1 MAGGLYAA
9 LRAPDAVS
17 AWAAVAPTGALNT
30 TLTLLAGGLP
40 PALAGGP
47 APSSLRA
54 LCVGDCFRFR
64 VWGTNTSTVAGITTL
79 TIRIGTAGTTGDGAV
94 MTIALPISAGSGTTI
109 PFEVEGLMT
118 IRTLGSAATAHGTAR
133 LHNQNVTSNSTAS
146 VGISVFQSQVI
157 IPTFAT
163 FDSTAANFIE
173 LCHVTAAT
181 TTTNTIQ
188 GALLEWV

>member
-1 MAGGLYAA
+1 MAGGLYSA
-9 LRAPDAVS
+9 LRTPDAAS
-17 AWAAVAPTGALNT
+17 AWVVVAPTAALNT
-30 TLTLLAGGLP
+30 TLTLLAGGVTP
-40 PALAGGP
+40 PPTALE
-47 APSSLRA
+47 A
-54 LCVGDCFRFR
+54 LSVGDCFRFR

-79 TIRIGTAGTTGDGAV
+79 TVRIGTTGTVSDAAV
-94 MTIALPISAGSGTTI
+94 MTVALPISAASGTAI
-109 PFEVEGLMT
+109 PFEVDGLMT
-118 IRTLGSAATAHGTAR
+118 IRTLGTAATVHGTAR
-133 LHNQNVTSNSTAS
+133 LHNQNVTSNATAS

-188 GALLEWV
+188 GALIEWV

>member
-1 MAGGLYAA
+1 MAGLYAA
-9 LRAPDAVS
+9 LRTPDSVS
-17 AWAAVAPTGALNT
+17 SWVAVAATAGLNT

-40 PALAGGP
+40 PALASGP
-47 APSSLRA
+47 APSSLRQ
-54 LCVGDCFRFR
+54 LQVGDCIRFR

-79 TIRIGTAGTTGDGAV
+79 TLRIGTAGTTGDAAV
-94 MTIALPISAGSGTTI
+94 MTVALPISAASGTTV

-118 IRTLGSAATAHGTAR
+118 IRTLGAAATVHGTAR
-133 LHNQNVTSNSTAS
+133 LHNQNVTSNATAS

-157 IPTFAT
+157 IPTFAN
-163 FDSTAANFIE
+163 FDSTASNFIS